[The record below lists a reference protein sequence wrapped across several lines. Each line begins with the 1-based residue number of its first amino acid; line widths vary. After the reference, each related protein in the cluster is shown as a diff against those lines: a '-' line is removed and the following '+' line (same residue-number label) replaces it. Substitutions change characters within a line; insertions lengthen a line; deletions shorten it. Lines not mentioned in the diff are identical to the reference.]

1 MNRDDP
7 RATEGETDIAIVGMA
22 ARLPGAAGLDGYW
35 HLLREGRSAI
45 RRLTD
50 DELLAAGESP
60 AAIRRKDYVPFA
72 APLDRFEQF
81 DADFFGLSPKEAAIM
96 DPQHR
101 QFLEVAWEALE
112 VAGHPP
118 ESVEGPVGVFA
129 GCGMGSYF
137 YFNVCSHPELLRD
150 TGMFLLRHTGNDK
163 DFLSTRLSHI
173 LDLRGPSLTL
183 QTACSTSLVA
193 THYAAQAL
201 LNGECDMALA
211 GGVTIE
217 LPQGRGYLYKEG
229 EILSPDGECHAF
241 DHRAKGTV
249 FGSGA
254 GVVVLRR
261 LADALADGD
270 HIWAVIRGSAVNNDG
285 SDKAGYL
292 APSVGGQAEA
302 VADAQAIA
310 GITADTVDYVEC
322 HGTGTYLGDPIEV
335 AALTQAFRET
345 TDATG
350 YCRIG
355 SVKTNIGHLDTAAG
369 VASLIKASLALH
381 HREIPPS
388 LGFEKPNPAIDFENS
403 PFRVNDRLTPFESA
417 KGPRRAGVNSLGVGG
432 TNAHVVL
439 EEAPARAASEPS
451 DWPFQLLTVSGH
463 SKAALEANARRL
475 AEHLRAHPE
484 QDIADVAWTL
494 KEGRRAFEHRR
505 VVVAESHAEA
515 AALLETGDRAR
526 VFTHRALRGTPQPV
540 FMFPGGGAQYV
551 GMARDL
557 YETEPVFADWID
569 RGLDVLQPKLDYDV
583 RALWLA
589 EGAEAEPAA
598 RRLTTPSV
606 QLPLIMIVEVAL
618 ARLFESW
625 GVAPAA
631 LIGHSMGENA
641 AACVAGVMRFE
652 DCIGL
657 VHLRG
662 RLMDEAERGGMLSV
676 ALPADELRARLGP
689 DLDLAAENAPGLS
702 VASGPQAALDRL
714 QAELAK
720 DGIEA
725 TRIAIDIAAHSRL
738 LDPVLERF
746 RDYLRSIPLSPPQ
759 IPVISNRTGTWLTAA
774 EATDPDYWVAH
785 LRGTVRF
792 GAGMETLA
800 EEPSRLFLEM
810 GPGKALSALAKAQPG
825 IEANRVVNAL
835 RHPEE
840 AVPDDVHFIGTLG
853 RLWALGARFDWGQI
867 WGEARRNR
875 VVLPTYA
882 FQHAP
887 YFIERAAPLA
897 AAEETLPM
905 RVEGVENWGWRLR
918 WKPAYADCTLD
929 VAAGETGP
937 PRTWLIFADEA
948 GLADRAAAK
957 LRDGGHRVVSVRPG
971 DAFARLGD
979 QDYTLAPEQG
989 REGYERLLADL
1000 LSRGLAP
1007 ARIAHFWLVTEG
1019 EGFRP
1024 GSSFFHR
1031 VQEQGFWSLL
1041 FLGQVLAAETLPEPP
1056 HITVVTSGA
1065 AQVRDEALP
1074 HPAKATVAGPAR
1086 VIPRE
1091 LPGVTC
1097 ATLDVALP
1105 QPVARKHR
1113 GAREAGMEA
1122 LTLGVLEE
1130 LLAKPSEHAAALRGA
1145 RRFVQEA
1152 GREPL
1157 PKAEALPVQPGDTV
1171 LVTGGFGGI
1180 GLSVAERLARDFGC
1194 RFVLVSRSGLPPRA
1208 NWAAELMRRAPADS
1222 VARRIRAVQALESA
1236 GAEVMVAEADVTN
1249 AEDMREVVE
1258 AATDRF
1264 GRIAGVIHAAGVVDD
1279 APLMAKTLS
1288 SVEDVLAPKLHG
1300 TQVLDTLFPDGA
1312 LDWMVLFSSTSTVT
1326 APAGQVDYV
1335 AANEYLNAYARSRRG
1350 GRTRVLA
1357 LNWGIWSEVGM
1368 AAEAVARR
1376 TGDLPEPPVVPL
1388 QAPLLDAATFDAGGH
1403 RLLTARWA
1411 TANRWVLDE
1420 HRTRDGRAL
1429 FPGTGYPE
1437 LAAEALAAQGED
1449 GPFEIR
1455 DLWFLRPLEVGDG
1468 QPREVRVRLRRDAA
1482 GYAMEVQAAA
1492 EVDGRRA
1499 WTRMAEATL
1508 ALLPM
1513 APPQPLDIAALEARC
1528 TRAMA
1533 EAAQGMPGA
1542 QEAHLTFGP
1551 RWRVLTRTALG
1562 DGEGVAHLRLPAAAA
1577 GDAGYALH
1585 PALMDIATGWAME
1598 LIAGY
1603 DGRELWVP
1611 LTYGRLRVHAPLPAA
1626 IVSWVRNAGDNR
1638 ADAATAR
1645 FDITL
1650 AAPDGTVCVEIEG
1663 FQIRRMEGGL
1673 APSAAPTAREVEFD
1687 DEAGTEAPLSP
1698 AEERLA
1704 HNLSQG
1710 ITPADGAEAFLRAL
1724 GSDAPQVIVSSL
1736 PLDALVAQARVSDA
1750 ATGSGARFD
1759 RPALEGD
1766 YVAPETPTEEVLA
1779 QFWSELLGVAQVGA
1793 EDSFF
1798 DLGGHSL
1805 IAVRLFAQIRK
1816 RFGVD
1821 LPISV
1826 LFEAPTIR
1834 ACAALIDAETGGA
1847 GEDAG
1852 QTPKPATVRRFT
1864 HLVPMHEGE
1873 GGPKTPFFLVA
1884 GMFGNVLN
1892 LRHLAHLLGTDR
1904 PFYGLQAR
1912 GLYGGAEPH
1921 RDLSEAAADMIA
1933 EIRQVQP
1940 HGPYLLGGFS
1950 GGGLTAYDMA
1960 RQLTAAGEE
1969 VALVVLLDTPLP
1981 GRHDLSRRDRLL
1993 IHWQELQRHGLRYP
2007 AKWLAGKIRYKH
2019 AMRAKAEAGPSAEHA
2034 FHDAE
2039 IEAAFHDALSRY
2051 RMAPWDGRVA
2061 LFRPALQPRWIVS
2074 GGRPVSEERAYLSP
2088 DNGWGAWVPGV
2099 EVHEVPGD
2107 HDSMVLEPN
2116 ARVLAQRM
2124 RRAIEAA
2131 EREAAGMVTVRPAPR
2146 QAAE

>member
-163 DFLSTRLSHI
+163 DFLATRLSHI

-526 VFTHRALRGTPQPV
+526 VFTHRALPGTPQAV

-714 QAELAK
+714 QAELAAG
-720 DGIEA
+720 GIEA

-825 IEANRVVNAL
+825 IEANRV
-835 RHPEE
+835 
-840 AVPDDVHFIGTLG
+840 
-853 RLWALGARFDWGQI
+853 
-867 WGEARRNR
+867 
-875 VVLPTYA
+875 
-882 FQHAP
+882 
-887 YFIERAAPLA
+887 
-897 AAEETLPM
+897 
-905 RVEGVENWGWRLR
+905 
-918 WKPAYADCTLD
+918 
-929 VAAGETGP
+929 
-937 PRTWLIFADEA
+937 
-948 GLADRAAAK
+948 
-957 LRDGGHRVVSVRPG
+957 
-971 DAFARLGD
+971 
-979 QDYTLAPEQG
+979 
-989 REGYERLLADL
+989 
-1000 LSRGLAP
+1000 
-1007 ARIAHFWLVTEG
+1007 
-1019 EGFRP
+1019 
-1024 GSSFFHR
+1024 
-1031 VQEQGFWSLL
+1031 
-1041 FLGQVLAAETLPEPP
+1041 
-1056 HITVVTSGA
+1056 
-1065 AQVRDEALP
+1065 
-1074 HPAKATVAGPAR
+1074 
-1086 VIPRE
+1086 
-1091 LPGVTC
+1091 
-1097 ATLDVALP
+1097 
-1105 QPVARKHR
+1105 
-1113 GAREAGMEA
+1113 
-1122 LTLGVLEE
+1122 
-1130 LLAKPSEHAAALRGA
+1130 
-1145 RRFVQEA
+1145 
-1152 GREPL
+1152 
-1157 PKAEALPVQPGDTV
+1157 
-1171 LVTGGFGGI
+1171 
-1180 GLSVAERLARDFGC
+1180 
-1194 RFVLVSRSGLPPRA
+1194 
-1208 NWAAELMRRAPADS
+1208 
-1222 VARRIRAVQALESA
+1222 
-1236 GAEVMVAEADVTN
+1236 
-1249 AEDMREVVE
+1249 
-1258 AATDRF
+1258 
-1264 GRIAGVIHAAGVVDD
+1264 
-1279 APLMAKTLS
+1279 
-1288 SVEDVLAPKLHG
+1288 
-1300 TQVLDTLFPDGA
+1300 
-1312 LDWMVLFSSTSTVT
+1312 
-1326 APAGQVDYV
+1326 
-1335 AANEYLNAYARSRRG
+1335 
-1350 GRTRVLA
+1350 
-1357 LNWGIWSEVGM
+1357 
-1368 AAEAVARR
+1368 
-1376 TGDLPEPPVVPL
+1376 
-1388 QAPLLDAATFDAGGH
+1388 
-1403 RLLTARWA
+1403 
-1411 TANRWVLDE
+1411 
-1420 HRTRDGRAL
+1420 
-1429 FPGTGYPE
+1429 
-1437 LAAEALAAQGED
+1437 
-1449 GPFEIR
+1449 
-1455 DLWFLRPLEVGDG
+1455 
-1468 QPREVRVRLRRDAA
+1468 
-1482 GYAMEVQAAA
+1482 
-1492 EVDGRRA
+1492 
-1499 WTRMAEATL
+1499 
-1508 ALLPM
+1508 
-1513 APPQPLDIAALEARC
+1513 
-1528 TRAMA
+1528 
-1533 EAAQGMPGA
+1533 
-1542 QEAHLTFGP
+1542 
-1551 RWRVLTRTALG
+1551 
-1562 DGEGVAHLRLPAAAA
+1562 
-1577 GDAGYALH
+1577 
-1585 PALMDIATGWAME
+1585 
-1598 LIAGY
+1598 
-1603 DGRELWVP
+1603 
-1611 LTYGRLRVHAPLPAA
+1611 
-1626 IVSWVRNAGDNR
+1626 
-1638 ADAATAR
+1638 
-1645 FDITL
+1645 
-1650 AAPDGTVCVEIEG
+1650 
-1663 FQIRRMEGGL
+1663 
-1673 APSAAPTAREVEFD
+1673 
-1687 DEAGTEAPLSP
+1687 
-1698 AEERLA
+1698 
-1704 HNLSQG
+1704 
-1710 ITPADGAEAFLRAL
+1710 
-1724 GSDAPQVIVSSL
+1724 
-1736 PLDALVAQARVSDA
+1736 
-1750 ATGSGARFD
+1750 
-1759 RPALEGD
+1759 
-1766 YVAPETPTEEVLA
+1766 
-1779 QFWSELLGVAQVGA
+1779 
-1793 EDSFF
+1793 
-1798 DLGGHSL
+1798 
-1805 IAVRLFAQIRK
+1805 
-1816 RFGVD
+1816 
-1821 LPISV
+1821 
-1826 LFEAPTIR
+1826 
-1834 ACAALIDAETGGA
+1834 
-1847 GEDAG
+1847 
-1852 QTPKPATVRRFT
+1852 
-1864 HLVPMHEGE
+1864 
-1873 GGPKTPFFLVA
+1873 
-1884 GMFGNVLN
+1884 
-1892 LRHLAHLLGTDR
+1892 
-1904 PFYGLQAR
+1904 
-1912 GLYGGAEPH
+1912 
-1921 RDLSEAAADMIA
+1921 
-1933 EIRQVQP
+1933 
-1940 HGPYLLGGFS
+1940 
-1950 GGGLTAYDMA
+1950 
-1960 RQLTAAGEE
+1960 
-1969 VALVVLLDTPLP
+1969 
-1981 GRHDLSRRDRLL
+1981 
-1993 IHWQELQRHGLRYP
+1993 
-2007 AKWLAGKIRYKH
+2007 
-2019 AMRAKAEAGPSAEHA
+2019 
-2034 FHDAE
+2034 
-2039 IEAAFHDALSRY
+2039 
-2051 RMAPWDGRVA
+2051 
-2061 LFRPALQPRWIVS
+2061 
-2074 GGRPVSEERAYLSP
+2074 
-2088 DNGWGAWVPGV
+2088 
-2099 EVHEVPGD
+2099 
-2107 HDSMVLEPN
+2107 
-2116 ARVLAQRM
+2116 
-2124 RRAIEAA
+2124 
-2131 EREAAGMVTVRPAPR
+2131 
-2146 QAAE
+2146 